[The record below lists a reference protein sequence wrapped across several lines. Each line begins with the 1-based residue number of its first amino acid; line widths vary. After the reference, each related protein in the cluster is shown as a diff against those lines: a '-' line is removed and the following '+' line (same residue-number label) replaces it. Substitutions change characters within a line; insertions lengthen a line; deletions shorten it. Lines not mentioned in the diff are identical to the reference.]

1 MFKVIRASLLV
12 LLLACS
18 AQAGEMQN
26 GSPQPPPP
34 PPTPLVA
41 EEETAPEVYYDLSDV
56 TDILTEAALSVLN
69 NALAL
74 L

>member
-1 MFKVIRASLLV
+1 
-12 LLLACS
+12 
-18 AQAGEMQN
+18 MQN

-34 PPTPLVA
+34 PPVPLVA
-41 EEETAPEVYYDLSDV
+41 EQEAEPEVYYMPSDV

>member
-1 MFKVIRASLLV
+1 MVKFIRASVLV
-12 LLLACS
+12 LLLAC
-18 AQAGEMQN
+18 ATQAGEMQH

-34 PPTPLVA
+34 EPTPLVV
-41 EEETAPEVYYDLSDV
+41 EEETMEEDNVPSDL